1 MAVFTIGGIFVRS
14 YITIALSAT
23 RERTFRGKGERTISF
38 FQVVEG
44 KEDIPARERPRIR
57 ERERDPWAAVS
68 NPNSAAAPIAGTEPC
83 DYSTRHSH

>member
-1 MAVFTIGGIFVRS
+1 
-14 YITIALSAT
+14 
-23 RERTFRGKGERTISF
+23 
-38 FQVVEG
+38 VEG